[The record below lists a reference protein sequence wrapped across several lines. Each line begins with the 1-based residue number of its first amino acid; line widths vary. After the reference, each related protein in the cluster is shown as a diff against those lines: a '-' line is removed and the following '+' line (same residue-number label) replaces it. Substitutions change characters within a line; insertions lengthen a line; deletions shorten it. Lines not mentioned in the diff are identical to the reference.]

1 MTRIKLPVLFTVTNT
16 VAKLYSTAGNCQ
28 LSGRV
33 FRRLT
38 TAVIAGFCG
47 LLLSASVVTADT
59 TSVSSEPMPF
69 LDLLTTDG
77 QPGDFAQNFDNGKWT
92 LVKIWQAACH
102 VCGEQAPMMSEAHM
116 ERSEDFNVV
125 GVSIDGRKGLASA
138 NRFISRHQ
146 PVYPNYVG
154 ELAVVAVNFQLLTE
168 SAFRG
173 TPSYLLF
180 SPDNKL
186 MAAQPG
192 MISKDALF
200 QFIDSKS

>member
-1 MTRIKLPVLFTVTNT
+1 MTRIKLPTAAINAVANARHATFNVTRRAMAGVLAIV
-16 VAKLYSTAGNCQ
+16 
-28 LSGRV
+28 
-33 FRRLT
+33 
-38 TAVIAGFCG
+38 CG
-47 LLLSASVVTADT
+47 VLLSVSVATADT
-59 TSVSSEPMPF
+59 TTVSSEPMPF

-77 QPGDFAQNFDNGKWT
+77 QPGDFAKDFDNGKWT

-102 VCGEQAPMMSEAHM
+102 VCGEQAPMMSEAHL

-146 PVYPNYVG
+146 PVYPNFVG

-200 QFIDSKS
+200 EFIDSKS

>member
-1 MTRIKLPVLFTVTNT
+1 MTRFKLSIAATSAQASLHR
-16 VAKLYSTAGNCQ
+16 AAGN
-28 LSGRV
+28 LT
-33 FRRLT
+33 RRAMI
-38 TAVIAGFCG
+38 AVLAGVCG

-59 TSVSSEPMPF
+59 TTVSSEPMPF

-77 QPGDFAQNFDNGKWT
+77 QPGDFAKDFDNGKWT

-102 VCGEQAPMMSEAHM
+102 VCGEQAPMMSEAHL
-116 ERSEDFNVV
+116 ERSEDFNVI
-125 GVSIDGRKGLASA
+125 GISIDGRKGLASA

-146 PVYPNYVG
+146 PVYPNFVG

-168 SAFRG
+168 SGFRG

-180 SPDNKL
+180 NPDNKL

-200 QFIDSKS
+200 QFIDSQS